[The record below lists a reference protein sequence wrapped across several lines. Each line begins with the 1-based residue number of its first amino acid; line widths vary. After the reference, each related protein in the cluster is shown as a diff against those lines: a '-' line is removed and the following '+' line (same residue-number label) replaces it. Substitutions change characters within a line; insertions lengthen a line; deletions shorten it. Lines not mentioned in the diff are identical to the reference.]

1 MLQILSQ
8 TRNNRKVTFKI
19 KDLQMFLDQFAY
31 EKLED
36 TPADVF
42 MYRTIPILNNDQIGE
57 VAGSARRMGYVNVLY
72 AKNYYT
78 VFTNSNVYIDLIYKN
93 KSRTFEPVQN
103 IVKHALK
110 ESHEFILFAVNMC
123 DLLSGQKMSL
133 VKMFFE
139 VLSNQAFKNLY
150 KPLIGRYHYR
160 IMIFHAPMIT
170 DGDVPAYSYKV
181 FSPLYV
187 SKDGAIVY
195 SIYPLLYINQTYG
208 SLFDLPDSAT
218 YPVVGYQTVT
228 KAFNTDSLQR
238 RIERR
243 KAAEPVKAFLEELL
257 AWEVLYPMVTS
268 SLGPRLGYETL
279 YKSTSKKVLDFG
291 IIRFRNLYCVN
302 FTLSITIDKD
312 FTYHDIKFVQ
322 NKIQH
327 MIEELTGTWV
337 LPQLLIT
344 KARSVYNKLLC
355 VIPLVVIV
363 KT

>member
-19 KDLQMFLDQFAY
+19 Y
-31 EKLED
+31 EELED

-42 MYRTIPILNNDQIGE
+42 MYRTIPILNNDQIGK

-72 AKNYYT
+72 VKNYYT

-93 KSRTFEPVQN
+93 KSRIFEPVQN
-103 IVKHALK
+103 IVEHAFK
-110 ESHEFILFAVNMC
+110 ESHEFILLAVNMC

-150 KPLIGRYHYR
+150 NPLIGRYHYR

-170 DGDVPAYSYKV
+170 DGDVPVYSYKV

-228 KAFNTDSLQR
+228 KAFNTDSLHR
-238 RIERR
+238 RIEGR
-243 KAAEPVKAFLEELL
+243 KVAEPVKAFLEELT
-257 AWEVLYPMVTS
+257 WEVLYPMVRS
-268 SLGPRLGYETL
+268 SLGPRLGYEPL

-302 FTLSITIDKD
+302 FTLSIKIDKD

-322 NKIQH
+322 NMIQH

-344 KARSVYNKLLC
+344 KARSVYNELLC
-355 VIPLVVIV
+355 KIPLVVIV

>member
-8 TRNNRKVTFKI
+8 TGNNRKVTFKI

-31 EKLED
+31 KKLED

-42 MYRTIPILNNDQIGE
+42 MYRTIPMLNNDQIGE

-139 VLSNQAFKNLY
+139 VLSNQAFKNLEQ
-150 KPLIGRYHYR
+150 YHYR

-170 DGDVPAYSYKV
+170 DGDVPVYSYKV

-243 KAAEPVKAFLEELL
+243 KAAEPVKAFLEKLTL
-257 AWEVLYPMVTS
+257 EVLYPMVQS
-268 SLGPRLGYETL
+268 SLGPLYE
-279 YKSTSKKVLDFG
+279 STSRKVLDFG

-302 FTLSITIDKD
+302 FTLSITINKD

-322 NKIQH
+322 NMIQH
-327 MIEELTGTWV
+327 MIEELTGTRV

-355 VIPLVVIV
+355 EIPLVVIV